1 MLCNSWVKW
10 NFVPKLTIDNNNIEV
25 VEEMK
30 IVEYVMRSDMRTSS
44 KTAYLTAKVYNR
56 MWFIRRLKP
65 LGARKTQLLD
75 ALQKQVVS
83 VLWLPAWFWRPN
95 MSFK

>member
-1 MLCNSWVKW
+1 MLCNSWVEW
-10 NFVPKLTIDNNNIEV
+10 NFVLELTIDNNNVEV

-30 IVEYVMRSDMRTSS
+30 IVEYVMRSDLKTSS

-75 ALQKQVVS
+75 ALGPLAACL
-83 VLWLPAWFWRPN
+83 VLSAD
-95 MSFK
+95 